1 MRDRK
6 TVDKL
11 EKEAEELA
19 ASGRRLMNRDRYV
32 LVFVLVMVTIVANA
46 LLSQG
51 IAGMALVFTSL
62 TLTLAVTLVTSHA
75 ERKTLVLAGFLVA
88 AIFAS
93 AVLAQLL
100 GQETLT
106 RFAYKIAVISMG
118 LIVPA
123 VIGRR
128 ILQHPTVTLNTVA
141 GAADIYLMFGF
152 VFAAIYSFVGDA
164 ILLWQPQLVA
174 SIGAAATPAQAFFIG
189 GRIPVPSDF
198 LYYSFVTL
206 TTVGYGDLTASTGIG
221 RMLSVTEALLG
232 QLYLVTVVA
241 VLVSNMGR
249 KPSDDPTGGRQLE
262 GAAF

>member
-1 MRDRK
+1 MRDNK

-11 EKEAEELA
+11 EREAEELA
-19 ASGRRLMNRDRYV
+19 ASGKRLMNKDRYV
-32 LVFVLVMVTIVANA
+32 LVFVLVMATIIVNA
-46 LLSQG
+46 FLSQG
-51 IAGMALVFTSL
+51 VLGMGLVFTSL
-62 TLTLAVTLVTSHA
+62 TLTLVVTLVTSEA
-75 ERKTLVLAGFLVA
+75 ERRTLVSAGFLVA
-88 AIFAS
+88 VIFAV
-93 AVLAQLL
+93 AIVAQLV
-100 GQETLT
+100 GQQTVT
-106 RFAYKIAVISMG
+106 RFAYKFAVISMG

-152 VFAAIYSFVGDA
+152 VFAAVYSFVGDA

-174 SIGAAATPAQAFFIG
+174 NLSAATTPAQAFFIG
-189 GRIPVPSDF
+189 GRVPVPSDF

-206 TTVGYGDLTASTGIG
+206 TTVGYGDLTASTGVG

-241 VLVSNMGR
+241 VLVSNI
-249 KPSDDPTGGRQLE
+249 GGRRGDTKE
-262 GAAF
+262 AAF